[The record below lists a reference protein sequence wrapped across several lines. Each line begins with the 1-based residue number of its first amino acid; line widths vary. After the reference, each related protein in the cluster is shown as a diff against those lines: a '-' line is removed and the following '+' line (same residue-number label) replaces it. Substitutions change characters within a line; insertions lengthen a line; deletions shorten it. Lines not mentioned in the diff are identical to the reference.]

1 MKRGFLIAGLASMML
16 FLWSCSK
23 QQGDQVLDG
32 TMVDVTFAVDVE
44 GALATRAI
52 SDGNG
57 ATQLMWGI
65 FTEDGVLIIPKQV
78 RDNVAGLL
86 TDAGYSFTM
95 SLAKGKTYRA
105 AFWAQNPECAAYTV
119 SDDMKVTVDYAG
131 VNNDESRDAFFATTD
146 AFTVGALTVVSAV
159 LKRPFAQ
166 INVGTYAWDLE
177 YAKESEMD
185 VQTSAASVKSVPN
198 VINLFDG
205 GVEGAVDVE
214 YSLAAL
220 PAEQLYVD
228 VDEDGT
234 DEEYVWLSMSYI
246 LAPAEGSLYAMS
258 FTFADAQQAGPF
270 TFGEGLGTVPAQR
283 NWRTNIVGQVL
294 TGEIAFNVKIDPVY
308 AGESLDSGGLYYN
321 FSEDV
326 LVENKLFA
334 FNTLA
339 DVIFTSEN
347 NNLLTFNDVEFS
359 GKAQYI
365 AFGDYRNKGNYVSFR
380 NELNNVTV
388 KDMEVTHS
396 KGISNVPTIDYMAPL
411 VFLRG
416 VSVANDCEFTGTT
429 STAPD
434 IADPNGKMQ
443 PVLPY
448 DCGVPNSCEATFNRC
463 KVGSL
468 YTWSHSKVTVNDSEV
483 AYIRCSTHKRSN
495 HSAHLTIGAG
505 TVVDEIC
512 VTSSGTQGYL
522 KDENGNY
529 IINPETGKKVIGA
542 APWSPSLIVKAGARV
557 RKLDYN
563 GRPNEH
569 VIIEDGA
576 VVDEIVNLAE

>member
-1 MKRGFLIAGLASMML
+1 MML

-23 QQGDQVLDG
+23 QQGDQVPDG

-146 AFTVGALTVVSAV
+146 AFTVGASTVVSAV

-283 NWRTNIVGQVL
+283 NWRTNIVG
-294 TGEIAFNVKIDPVY
+294 
-308 AGESLDSGGLYYN
+308 
-321 FSEDV
+321 
-326 LVENKLFA
+326 
-334 FNTLA
+334 
-339 DVIFTSEN
+339 
-347 NNLLTFNDVEFS
+347 TF
-359 GKAQYI
+359 
-365 AFGDYRNKGNYVSFR
+365 
-380 NELNNVTV
+380 
-388 KDMEVTHS
+388 
-396 KGISNVPTIDYMAPL
+396 
-411 VFLRG
+411 
-416 VSVANDCEFTGTT
+416 
-429 STAPD
+429 
-434 IADPNGKMQ
+434 
-443 PVLPY
+443 
-448 DCGVPNSCEATFNRC
+448 
-463 KVGSL
+463 
-468 YTWSHSKVTVNDSEV
+468 
-483 AYIRCSTHKRSN
+483 
-495 HSAHLTIGAG
+495 
-505 TVVDEIC
+505 
-512 VTSSGTQGYL
+512 
-522 KDENGNY
+522 
-529 IINPETGKKVIGA
+529 
-542 APWSPSLIVKAGARV
+542 
-557 RKLDYN
+557 
-563 GRPNEH
+563 
-569 VIIEDGA
+569 
-576 VVDEIVNLAE
+576 